1 MHHSTTDGGYVM
13 LKRTLALL
21 GAGALITTATIGQ
34 TTTLD
39 IRKSAESNTGY
50 IATNGGIFGLNPTTN
65 KAGFTFPAD
74 SGNPYLL
81 GSGSMV

>member
-34 TTTLD
+34 TTTLY
-39 IRKSAESNTGY
+39 IRKSA
-50 IATNGGIFGLNPTTN
+50 
-65 KAGFTFPAD
+65 
-74 SGNPYLL
+74 
-81 GSGSMV
+81 